1 MINESNCVKI
11 YKIVYY
17 KVAKKRNLQKEGAEM
32 KDKKTKNIRPS
43 FNFMD
48 LALVLLCAVLVMGR
62 LMGGLY
68 AAYTTKN
75 DSGDSARVIKFGDIT
90 LTESPTS
97 QLVVIPGVDIEKSAT
112 IKFDGSESATYVF
125 VEIAL
130 VGAWTFD
137 STNKIFSI
145 KRTDSTALMS
155 WTIGDW
161 SYVDGTGT
169 DDKYAFYK
177 LLEPNAVLNNVE
189 VIKGGKI
196 TVHETVTKAELTGL
210 CAANISITATVVQS
224 IGFESVGQAWD
235 SVSGS

>member
-1 MINESNCVKI
+1 
-11 YKIVYY
+11 
-17 KVAKKRNLQKEGAEM
+17 M

-97 QLVVIPGVDIEKSAT
+97 QLVVIPGVDIKKSAKIT
-112 IKFDGSESATYVF
+112 FDGSESATYVF
-125 VEIAL
+125 VEIEL
-130 VGAWTFD
+130 DGDWTFD
-137 STNKIFSI
+137 SATKTFSI
-145 KRTDSTALMS
+145 KRADSTVLMS
-155 WTIGDW
+155 WAVGDW

-177 LLEPNAVLNNVE
+177 LLEPNAPLEDVE

-196 TVHETVTKAELTGL
+196 TVHETVTKTELTEI
-210 CAANISITATVVQS
+210 CDSIKISITATAVQS
-224 IGFESVGQAWD
+224 IGFADAEAAWA
-235 SVSGS
+235 SVSGN

>member
-1 MINESNCVKI
+1 
-11 YKIVYY
+11 
-17 KVAKKRNLQKEGAEM
+17 M

-97 QLVVIPGVDIEKSAT
+97 QLVVIPGVDIKKSAKIT
-112 IKFDGSESATYVF
+112 FDGSESATYVF

-145 KRTDSTALMS
+145 ERADSTALMS
-155 WTIGDW
+155 WTVSGDW
-161 SYVDGTGT
+161 DYVTGTGS
-169 DDKYAFYK
+169 DKKYAFYK
-177 LLEPNAVLNNVE
+177 HLTPNTSLIDVE
-189 VIKGGKI
+189 IIDGCKVQIS
-196 TVHETVTKAELTGL
+196 EEVTKTELDTL
-210 CAANISITATVVQS
+210 CSASISITATVVQS
-224 IGFESVGQAWD
+224 IGFESVGQAWS